1 MVKRKSQSK
10 FSALIAL
17 LLLVFVA
24 MACGNSRATPSQSY
38 SASSDNYQSDLE
50 RQRKEA
56 IASEKEAKRLLLEN
70 LRLKHEREIKE
81 LEDQYKEEISKL
93 KESHRAEI
101 EVLRE
106 KQRQEI
112 ASLEAAHK
120 QKIDE
125 ITSIYESQKA
135 ALENRLFYWKI
146 GGIVAAVLAAFFFIA
161 CLVIAGRLP
170 EGK

>member
-1 MVKRKSQSK
+1 MANRKSQSN

-17 LLLVFVA
+17 LLLVFAV
-24 MACGNSRATPSQSY
+24 MACGNSQATPSQSY
-38 SASSDNYQSDLE
+38 SVSSDNYQSDLE

-56 IASEKEAKRLLLEN
+56 IASEKENKRLLLEN
-70 LRLKHEREIKE
+70 LRLKQERELKE
-81 LEDQYKEEISKL
+81 LEDKYKQEISDL
-93 KESHRAEI
+93 KASHSAEI
-101 EVLRE
+101 EALME

-120 QKIDE
+120 NNFEE
-125 ITSIYESQKA
+125 IILTYESQKA
-135 ALENRLFYWKI
+135 ALESRLFYWKV

-170 EGK
+170 EGD